1 MTLQELINRMKG
13 TLTDDEFFLKPTEE
27 DVALLASMLP
37 EERNDEC
44 FCDDLNLSWKWN
56 ARLRGWRSH
65 TQVRRTGY
73 CGRCGGELGP
83 GNICRRNADTGRVE
97 TLIALVLRQHAI
109 TLMDVAEKGLGLS
122 YIPATR
128 RWYIDE
134 FTLPKRGTFEGLR
147 PAIDGARELA
157 AEEDRLHAKRVESNR
172 RRLGLPELPQLGD
185 Q

>member
-1 MTLQELINRMKG
+1 MTLDELIRVMIG

-83 GNICRRNADTGRVE
+83 GNICRRNADTKRVE
-97 TLIALVLRQHAI
+97 VLRQLLTTGNDRWPAPSVRI
-109 TLMDVAEKGLGLS
+109 MGQTAGASMPMDEFRA
-122 YIPATR
+122 A
-128 RWYIDE
+128 IDE
-134 FTLPKRGTFEGLR
+134 V
-147 PAIDGARELA
+147 GARIE
-157 AEEDRLHAKRVESNR
+157 
-172 RRLGLPELPQLGD
+172 QGD
-185 Q
+185 QSP